1 MKKLII
7 AAASLSVLTSAA
19 LADSKPSAEEA
30 AKINEA
36 LKAWGCSGGEV
47 EKETEGTG
55 VFEIDDAKCAGG
67 QYDIKLDANY
77 GVTSM
82 TRD

>member
-1 MKKLII
+1 MKKILV
-7 AAASLSVLTSAA
+7 AAASLALLTTSA
-19 LADSKPSAEEA
+19 LADSKPSDEEA
-30 AKINEA
+30 AKINDA
-36 LKAWGCSGGEV
+36 LKAWGCSGGEM

-55 VFEIDDAKCAGG
+55 VFEIDDAKCANG

>member
-1 MKKLII
+1 MMKSIVT
-7 AAASLSVLTSAA
+7 AAAVSFFATAA
-19 LADSKPSAEEA
+19 LADSKPSDEEA

-36 LKAWGCSGGEV
+36 LKAWGCSGGAL

-55 VFEIDDAKCAGG
+55 VFEIDDAKCKGG
-67 QYDIKLDANY
+67 QYDIKLDANF